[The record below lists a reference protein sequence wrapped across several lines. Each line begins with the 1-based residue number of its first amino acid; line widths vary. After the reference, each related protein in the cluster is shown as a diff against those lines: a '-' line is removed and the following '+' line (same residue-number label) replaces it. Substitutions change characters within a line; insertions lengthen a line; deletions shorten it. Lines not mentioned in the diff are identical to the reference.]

1 MSKEAELYKAGVHDD
16 SAVVSVADT
25 TRAPL
30 PELRLVVSVVHLQV
44 LDSVAAAFEVV
55 SATAADEEVDSAVAE
70 EVVAVAASE
79 VEEGATVALGMADQT
94 EHHLVHVDQVA
105 SEEVAMIVAHQEEA
119 AAVEETTPTSS
130 PCLQEEEAMIV
141 VAVEDIVTEIATS
154 TVVRNGHSRVGMTT
168 RDKDDATNGSIE
180 HGKTLPTNHFTPK
193 GKYTDQC
200 SSWQPLTLQFETLWT
215 R

>member
-1 MSKEAELYKAGVHDD
+1 MSKEAELSKAGARDD

-25 TRAPL
+25 TLALL
-30 PELRLVVSVVHLQV
+30 PELRLASVVHLQV
-44 LDSVAAAFEVV
+44 PVSVAVVFEVV
-55 SATAADEEVDSAVAE
+55 SAIAADGEVDSAVAE
-70 EVVAVAASE
+70 EEAVVAASE
-79 VEEGATVALGMADQT
+79 AEAGATVELDMADQT

-119 AAVEETTPTSS
+119 AAVAETTPTSS
-130 PCLQEEEAMIV
+130 PCLQEVEAMIV

-154 TVVRNGHSRVGMTT
+154 TVVRNGHSRVGMMT

-180 HGKTLPTNHFTPK
+180 HGKSLPTNHFTPK

-200 SSWQPLTLQFETLWT
+200 SSWQPLTLQFDTLWT